1 MIVLQYVSIIYS
13 FSWSRAF
20 VSVVKELNDIAG
32 QHESIAENL
41 QTNVAKEMTALVGDL
56 KSERKKVGSRYKS
69 TT

>member
-1 MIVLQYVSIIYS
+1 MIVLQYVSIICS

-69 TT
+69 TM